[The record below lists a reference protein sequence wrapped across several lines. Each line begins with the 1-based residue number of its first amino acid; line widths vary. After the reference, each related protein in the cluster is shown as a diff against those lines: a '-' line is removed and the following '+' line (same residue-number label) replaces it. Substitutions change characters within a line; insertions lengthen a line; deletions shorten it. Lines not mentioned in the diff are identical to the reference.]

1 MDQGELG
8 KRMDDVGALRL
19 FDRGYLVYYVKFSY
33 KNGPTVLMHGAQGR
47 DTMVCLYLP
56 TRADAAD
63 LLWTLQS
70 FFKCYDMGGEVDNN
84 IYSQV
89 VVYDNESF
97 VSTHGRIQLNVEK
110 FLYRAQQ
117 LQMFR
122 CPRHENPNAT
132 FEYDN
137 YTSTA
142 LKICNFQKRIK
153 VKKWYGIIVQETCWC
168 TLLHEKPS

>member
-1 MDQGELG
+1 MDPEELG
-8 KRMDDVGALRL
+8 KQMQDVGALRL
-19 FDRGYLVYYVKFSY
+19 FDRGYMVYYVRFSY
-33 KNGPTVLMHGAQGR
+33 KIHSKLMQGHDATV
-47 DTMVCLYLP
+47 CIYLP

-70 FFKCYDMGGEVDNN
+70 FFKCYDMGYNGGEVDKN

-89 VVYDNESF
+89 VIYDNESF
-97 VSTHGRIQLNVEK
+97 VSTHGRVQLNVEK
-110 FLYRAQQ
+110 FIYRAQQ

-122 CPRHENPNAT
+122 CPRRENPNAL
-132 FEYDN
+132 FDYDD

-153 VKKWYGIIVQETCWC
+153 VKKWYGIKVQEVCWC
-168 TLLHEKPS
+168 TLLQEK